1 MLSRHRLCTDN
12 FGDSGNSLPGDD
24 MGRADDMGITHRVE
38 AFSRRH
44 IPQASAAQPEA
55 ATR

>member
-1 MLSRHRLCTDN
+1 MCTDN

-24 MGRADDMGITHRVE
+24 MGRADDMAITDRVE

-44 IPQASAAQPEA
+44 ISHAPAAESQA